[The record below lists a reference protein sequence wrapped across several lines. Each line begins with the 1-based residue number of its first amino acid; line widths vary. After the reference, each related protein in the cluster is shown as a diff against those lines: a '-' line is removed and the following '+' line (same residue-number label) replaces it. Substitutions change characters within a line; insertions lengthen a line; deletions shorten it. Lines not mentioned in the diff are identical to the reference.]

1 MSTQII
7 SMPGA
12 ALLGLLLI
20 PAAAFAQG
28 KDCQHADNRQLNLDL
43 NGIKSVVFD
52 VGQHKLRLDGTPG
65 SSGSLQGRA
74 CASNREWLSQLVVEQ
89 KRSGDQLTVTLR
101 RDGQWKGVFIGQN
114 YAFLDLSGSLPV
126 NLPVH
131 VKVGSGDAW
140 ITGTASLE
148 VSVGSGDLE
157 AKRIAGTVSASVGS
171 GDIELDQ
178 IGPLKVSSI
187 GSGDVIARSVRGDT
201 HVGSIGSG
209 DFELDGGQG
218 NVDIGSIG
226 SGDADLRNIT
236 GNVTVGSIGSGDLD
250 VQNVGGNLTVRSK
263 GSGSVD
269 HSGVKGS
276 VNLPR
281 KR

>member
-1 MSTQII
+1 MHIQRNFILKS
-7 SMPGA
+7 A
-12 ALLGLLLI
+12 ALGLLLA
-20 PAAAFAQG
+20 PAAVFAQG
-28 KDCQHADNRQLNLDL
+28 KDCQHSDARQLQLDL
-43 NGIKSVVFD
+43 SGVKTVVFE
-52 VGQHKLRLDGTPG
+52 VGQHKLRLDGASGTT
-65 SSGSLQGRA
+65 GSLQGRA
-74 CASNREWLSQLVVEQ
+74 CASNRDWLPQLILEQ
-89 KRSGDQLTVTLR
+89 KRSGDRLTVSLR
-101 RDGQWKGVFIGQN
+101 RDGQSKGIFIGQN
-114 YAFLDLSGSLPV
+114 YAFLDLSGSLPA
-126 NLPVH
+126 NIPVQ

-140 ITGTASLE
+140 ITGTASLDA
-148 VSVGSGDLE
+148 SVGSGDLE
-157 AKRIAGTVSASVGS
+157 AKRIPGAVTASVGS

-178 IGPLKVSSI
+178 TGPLKISSI
-187 GSGDVIARSVRGDT
+187 GSGDVVARNVRGDT

-226 SGDADLRNIT
+226 SGDADVRNIT

-269 HSGVKGS
+269 HSGVKGT
-276 VNLPR
+276 VNIPR